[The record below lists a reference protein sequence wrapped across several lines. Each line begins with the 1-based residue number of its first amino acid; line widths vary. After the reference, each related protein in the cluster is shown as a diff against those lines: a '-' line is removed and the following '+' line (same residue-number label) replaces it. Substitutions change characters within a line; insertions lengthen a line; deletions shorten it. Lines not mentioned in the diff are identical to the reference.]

1 MIRQHAFQ
9 SVVTLVP
16 LFTFIHG
23 NYNMKSRGAGLIV
36 SIGVFAYA
44 LVLYLLT
51 VAPTASFWDAGEFI
65 AIAHGLQVSHPPGAP
80 FYMLVGRLFS
90 MFVPSDLVSL
100 SVNLVS
106 VFSSA
111 FTILLTYWIIVRLLR
126 EFSLGT
132 RAEDSGLVSATFV
145 QRFGGV
151 VGACT
156 FAVTDSFW
164 FNAVEAEVY
173 AMSML
178 FTALVVWLI
187 MKWSDLAREELA
199 NTRDRLG
206 LGANRILVLVAY
218 LFGLAIGVHLLS
230 LLALFFIAL
239 IFFFV
244 EYDRKEWDVQGQPG
258 WKSKK
263 RWQAILLTLV
273 IASVAFLVIYP
284 GIVQKLPGLAG
295 EIGQPLIVMLLLAL
309 VVVAAVWT
317 THTRQRQTANLVAV
331 CLLMVLIGYSSYAVI
346 FIRSAADPPIDEND
360 PETPEAIVSYLEREQ
375 YGETPILTGP
385 SFNNATGGIDENNK
399 KLFPRRYSPAPQH
412 VNVYRRYNSD
422 MEFFWKYQLGH
433 MYLRYF
439 LWNFSGRESDV
450 EGARPITGITF
461 IEGPNETLQQTPSE
475 KASRNRYFALPLL
488 LGFFG
493 MFYHFRRDWRRA
505 FSVLILFLVTGL
517 GIILYLNQTPMQPRE
532 RDYSYVASFF
542 AFSLWIG
549 IGASGFLR
557 LVQDAIGNAF
567 RNLTWVV
574 AAIIFLAVP
583 GWMTVENFDDHDRSG
598 RYVAPDYAYN
608 MLMSVAPD
616 GILFTN
622 GDNDTFPL
630 WYAQEVEGVRRDVR
644 VANLSLLNTPW
655 YVRQLK
661 NQHSRESSPLPVGL
675 PDREIDGLGA
685 KPWEPRTFQL
695 PVDPVLFSEES
706 EVFVGQAD
714 RSMIDSSM
722 VWTLRGRPLGTN
734 PQTGETMYY
743 LYGADWAALHIV
755 AGAAAEGWK
764 RPVYFA
770 VTVAPDGRLDLQNYF
785 QLEGQ
790 ALRIV
795 PIRHEN
801 SQGRVELGV
810 TPERLKTFRFR
821 NLDNPKVYFDANIR
835 RMVDNYRNVFAQTAM
850 ALIEDDQADEGVALI
865 EGLLEKIPFTTIP
878 GDFASFMYIS
888 RVYEQAGDYT
898 KALQTLQYAEPLVRH
913 RLRSTNNSQSMNEMN
928 YALVDA
934 IRRAYVQAGDYEG
947 AAAFENNIRE
957 DFGQEANITADQMR
971 ALMMGLPEGTV
982 FDSSGNVVGIS
993 PQDPAGQ
1000 DSGVQDEIQ

>member
-1 MIRQHAFQ
+1 MKTKGAD
-9 SVVTLVP
+9 
-16 LFTFIHG
+16 LF
-23 NYNMKSRGAGLIV
+23 V

-90 MFVPSDLVSL
+90 MFVPSDLIAL

-126 EFSLGT
+126 EFSPDT
-132 RAEDSGLVSATFV
+132 REGNSGPFSATTL

-187 MKWSDLAREELA
+187 MKWSELAREELA

-258 WKSKK
+258 WKSRK

-273 IASVAFLVIYP
+273 VASVGFLVIYP
-284 GIVQKLPGLAG
+284 GIIQKLPGFAG
-295 EIGQPLIVMLLLAL
+295 QVGQPLIVLLLVAL
-309 VVVAAVWT
+309 GVVAAVWI
-317 THTRQRQTANLVAV
+317 THTRQKQTANLVAV

-375 YGETPILTGP
+375 YGETPILAGP
-385 SFNNATGGIDENNK
+385 SFNNATGAVDQNDE

-412 VNVYRRYNSD
+412 LNVYRRYNSD

-450 EGARPITGITF
+450 EGARPITGLTF

-505 FSVLILFLVTGL
+505 FSVLVLFLVTGV
-517 GIILYLNQTPMQPRE
+517 GIILYLNQTPIQPRE

-567 RNLTWVV
+567 RNLGWIV
-574 AAIIFLAVP
+574 AAIIFLAIP
-583 GWMTVENFDDHDRSG
+583 GWMTIENYDDHDRSG
-598 RYVAPDYAYN
+598 RYIAPDYAHN
-608 MLMSVAPD
+608 MLMSVAQD

-661 NQHSRESSPLPVGL
+661 NQWSRESSPLPISMSER
-675 PDREIDGLGA
+675 DIDDLGA
-685 KPWEPRTFQL
+685 SLWEPRAIQL
-695 PVDPVLFSEES
+695 PVDPALFSEES
-706 EVFVGQAD
+706 EVFGGQAD

-722 VWTLRGRPLGTN
+722 TWTLSGRPFGTD
-734 PQTGETMYY
+734 PQTGETRYL
-743 LYGADWAALHIV
+743 LYGADWAALNII
-755 AGAAAEGWK
+755 AGAAADGWK

-785 QLEGQ
+785 QSEGK
-790 ALRIV
+790 ALRVV
-795 PIRHEN
+795 PIHHED

-821 NLDNPKVYFDANIR
+821 NLNNPKVYYDSNIR
-835 RMVDNYRNVFAQTAM
+835 NMVDNYRNIFAQTAL
-850 ALIEDDQADEGVALI
+850 ALIGDGQVEEGVALMD
-865 EGLLEKIPFTTIP
+865 GLQEEIPFTTIP
-878 GDFASFMYIS
+878 GDFASFMYVS
-888 RVYEQAGDYT
+888 RVYEQAGDYN
-898 KALQTLQYAEPLVRH
+898 KALHTLQYAEPLVRH

-928 YALVDA
+928 FALVDA
-934 IRRAYVQAGDYEG
+934 IRRAYVLAQDFEG
-947 AAAFENNIRE
+947 AATFENNIRE
-957 DFGQEANITADQMR
+957 DFGEEATVTADEMR
-971 ALMMGLPEGTV
+971 ALMMGLPQGTI
-982 FDSSGNVVGIS
+982 FDSSGNVVGILPPDS
-993 PQDPAGQ
+993 AGQ

>member
-1 MIRQHAFQ
+1 
-9 SVVTLVP
+9 
-16 LFTFIHG
+16 
-23 NYNMKSRGAGLIV
+23 MKFKGAGLFI

-90 MFVPSDLVSL
+90 MFVPSELIAL

-126 EFSLGT
+126 EFSPNT
-132 RAEDSGLVSATFV
+132 RAGNKGPVSATFFH
-145 QRFGGV
+145 RFGGV

-244 EYDRKEWDVQGQPG
+244 EYDRKEWDVQGQPS
-258 WKSKK
+258 WKSGK
-263 RWQAILLTLV
+263 RWQAISLTLV

-284 GIVQKLPGLAG
+284 GIVQKLPGIAG
-295 EIGQPLIVMLLLAL
+295 EIGQPLIVLLLVAL
-309 VVVAAVWT
+309 GVVAAVWI
-317 THTRQRQTANLVAV
+317 THTRQKQTANLVAV
-331 CLLMVLIGYSSYAVI
+331 CLLMVLVGYSSYAVI

-375 YGETPILTGP
+375 YGETKLLSGP
-385 SFNNATGGIDENNK
+385 SFNNATGGFDENNE

-412 VNVYRRYNSD
+412 VNVYRRYDSD
-422 MEFFWKYQLGH
+422 REFFWKYQLGH

-461 IEGPNETLQQTPSE
+461 IEGPSETLQQTPSE

-505 FSVLILFLVTGL
+505 FSVLVLFLVTGI
-517 GIILYLNQTPMQPRE
+517 GIILYLNQTPLQPRE

-557 LVQDAIGNAF
+557 LAQDAIGDAF
-567 RNLTWVV
+567 RNIIWVV
-574 AAIIFLAVP
+574 AAVVFIAVP
-583 GWMTVENFDDHDRSG
+583 GWMAFENFDDHDRSG
-598 RYVAPDYAYN
+598 RYVAPDYAHN
-608 MLMSVAPD
+608 MLMSVASD
-616 GILFTN
+616 AVLFTN

-630 WYAQEVEGVRRDVR
+630 WYAQEVEGIRRDVR

-661 NQHSRESSPLPVGL
+661 NQSSRESAPLPINL
-675 PDREIDGLGA
+675 SERDIDDLGA
-685 KPWEPRTFQL
+685 SLWEPRTIQL
-695 PVDPVLFSEES
+695 PVDPELFSEES
-706 EVFVGQAD
+706 EVFIGQSD
-714 RSMIDSSM
+714 RSMIDSAM
-722 VWTLRGRPLGTN
+722 TWMLRGRPFGTD
-734 PQTGETMYY
+734 PQTGETRYL
-743 LYGADWAALHIV
+743 LYGADWAALNII
-755 AGAAAEGWK
+755 AGAAADGWK

-770 VTVAPDGRLDLQNYF
+770 VTVASDGRLDLQNYF

-790 ALRIV
+790 SLRIV
-795 PIRHEN
+795 PIHHEN
-801 SQGRVELGV
+801 PQGRIDLGV

-821 NLDNPKVYFDANIR
+821 NLDNPKVYYDANIR
-835 RMVDNYRNVFAQTAM
+835 RMVDNYRNVFAQTAA
-850 ALIEDDQADEGVALI
+850 ALIEAGRVEEGIALMD
-865 EGLLEKIPFTTIP
+865 GLMEKIPFTTIP
-878 GDFASFMYIS
+878 GDFVSFMYTS
-888 RVYEQAGDYT
+888 RVYQQAGEYT
-898 KALQTLQYAEPLVRH
+898 RALKILQHAEPLTRH
-913 RLRSTNNSQSMNEMN
+913 RLRSTNNSQSMNEMT

-957 DFGQEANITADQMR
+957 DFGEEANVTADQMR
-971 ALMMGLPEGTV
+971 ALMMGLPEGTI
-982 FDSSGNVVGIS
+982 FDSSGNAVGIS
-993 PQDPAGQ
+993 TQESVVQ
-1000 DSGVQDEIQ
+1000 DSGLQDELQ

>member
-1 MIRQHAFQ
+1 MKTTGAD
-9 SVVTLVP
+9 
-16 LFTFIHG
+16 LF
-23 NYNMKSRGAGLIV
+23 V

-90 MFVPSDLVSL
+90 MFVPSDLIAL

-126 EFSLGT
+126 EFSSDT
-132 RAEDSGLVSATFV
+132 REGNNGLVSATFL

-187 MKWSDLAREELA
+187 MKWSELAREELA

-258 WKSKK
+258 WKSRK

-273 IASVAFLVIYP
+273 VASVGFLVIYP
-284 GIVQKLPGLAG
+284 GIIQKLPGFAG
-295 EIGQPLIVMLLLAL
+295 QVGQPLIVLLLVAL
-309 VVVAAVWT
+309 GVIAAVWI
-317 THTRQRQTANLVAV
+317 THTRQKQTANLVAV

-385 SFNNATGGIDENNK
+385 SFNNATGGVDPNDE

-412 VNVYRRYNSD
+412 VNVYRRYSSD

-450 EGARPITGITF
+450 EGARPITGLTF
-461 IEGPNETLQQTPSE
+461 IEGPNETLQQSPSE

-505 FSVLILFLVTGL
+505 FSVLILFLVTGV
-517 GIILYLNQTPMQPRE
+517 GIILYLNQTPIQPRE

-567 RNLTWVV
+567 RNLSWIV

-583 GWMTVENFDDHDRSG
+583 GWMAIENYDDHDRSG
-598 RYVAPDYAYN
+598 RYIAPDYAHN
-608 MLMSVAPD
+608 MLMSVAQD

-661 NQHSRESSPLPVGL
+661 NQWSRESSPLPISMSER
-675 PDREIDGLGA
+675 DIDDLGA
-685 KPWEPRTFQL
+685 SLWEPRTIQF
-695 PVDPVLFSEES
+695 PVDTALFSEES
-706 EVFVGQAD
+706 EVFGGQAD

-722 VWTLRGRPLGTN
+722 TWTLSGRPFGTD
-734 PQTGETMYY
+734 PQTGETRYL
-743 LYGADWAALHIV
+743 LYGADWAALNII
-755 AGAAAEGWK
+755 AGAAADGWK

-785 QLEGQ
+785 QSEGK
-790 ALRIV
+790 ALRVV
-795 PIRHEN
+795 PIHHED

-821 NLDNPKVYFDANIR
+821 NLNNPKVYYDSNIR
-835 RMVDNYRNVFAQTAM
+835 NMVDNYRNIFAQTAL
-850 ALIEDDQADEGVALI
+850 ALIGDGQVEEGIALMD
-865 EGLLEKIPFTTIP
+865 GLQEEIPFTTIP
-878 GDFASFMYIS
+878 GDFASFMYVS
-888 RVYEQAGDYT
+888 RVYEQAGDYNR
-898 KALQTLQYAEPLVRH
+898 ALHTLQYAEPLVRH

-928 YALVDA
+928 FALVDA
-934 IRRAYVQAGDYEG
+934 IRRAYVLAQDYEG
-947 AAAFENNIRE
+947 AATFENNIRK
-957 DFGQEANITADQMR
+957 DFGEEATVTADEMR
-971 ALMMGLPEGTV
+971 ALMMGLPQGTI

-993 PQDPAGQ
+993 PPDSAGQ

>member
-1 MIRQHAFQ
+1 
-9 SVVTLVP
+9 
-16 LFTFIHG
+16 
-23 NYNMKSRGAGLIV
+23 MKSKGADLFV

-90 MFVPSDLVSL
+90 MFVPTDLIAL

-126 EFSLGT
+126 EFSPDSLAG
-132 RAEDSGLVSATFV
+132 DSGPASATFL

-187 MKWSDLAREELA
+187 MKWSELARQELA

-258 WKSKK
+258 WKSRK

-273 IASVAFLVIYP
+273 VASIGFLVIYP
-284 GIVQKLPGLAG
+284 GIVQKLPGIAG
-295 EIGQPLIVMLLLAL
+295 DTGQPMIVLLLVAL
-309 VVVAAVWT
+309 GVVAAVWI
-317 THTRQRQTANLVAV
+317 THTRQKQTANLVAT

-375 YGETPILTGP
+375 YGETPILTGS
-385 SFNNATGGIDENNK
+385 SFNNATGGFDED

-412 VNVYRRYNSD
+412 VNVYQRYSSD

-450 EGARPITGITF
+450 EGARPITGLTF
-461 IEGPNETLQQTPSE
+461 IEGPSETLQQTPSE

-505 FSVLILFLVTGL
+505 FSVLILFLVTGV
-517 GIILYLNQTPMQPRE
+517 GIILYLNQTPIQPRE

-557 LVQDAIGNAF
+557 LAQDAIGNAF
-567 RNLTWVV
+567 RNLNWVV

-583 GWMTVENFDDHDRSG
+583 GWMTIENFDDHDRSG
-598 RYVAPDYAYN
+598 RYIAPDYAYN
-608 MLMSVAPD
+608 MLMSVASD

-661 NQHSRESSPLPVGL
+661 NQWSRESAPLPIPL
-675 PDREIDGLGA
+675 SEREIDGLGA
-685 KPWEPRTFQL
+685 RLWQPRTMQL
-695 PVDPVLFSEES
+695 PVDPALHSEES
-706 EVFVGQAD
+706 EVFIGQAD

-722 VWTLRGRPLGTN
+722 TWTVRGRPFGTD
-734 PQTGETMYY
+734 PQTGEPAYI
-743 LYGADWAALHIV
+743 LYGADWAALNIV
-755 AGAAAEGWK
+755 AGAAADGWE

-770 VTVAPDGRLDLQNYF
+770 VTVAPDGRLDLHNYF
-785 QLEGQ
+785 QLEGK
-790 ALRIV
+790 ALRVV
-795 PIRHEN
+795 PIHHEN
-801 SQGRVELGV
+801 SQGRVEPGV

-821 NLDNPKVYFDANIR
+821 NLNNPKVYYDSNIR
-835 RMVDNYRNVFAQTAM
+835 NMVDNYRNIFAQTAI
-850 ALIEDDQADEGVALI
+850 ALIEDGQVEEGIALMD
-865 EGLLEKIPFTTIP
+865 GLQEEIPFTTIP
-878 GDFASFMYIS
+878 GDFASFMYVS

-898 KALQTLQYAEPLVRH
+898 KALQTLQNAEPLVRH

-928 YALVDA
+928 FALVDA
-934 IRRAYVQAGDYEG
+934 IRRAYVQADDYEG
-947 AAAFENNIRE
+947 AATFENNIRS
-957 DFGQEANITADQMR
+957 DFGEEATVTADEMR
-971 ALMMGLPEGTV
+971 ALMMGLPQGTI

-993 PQDPAGQ
+993 APEPAEQ